1 MDARVREAISAR
13 GLAAAQIT
21 VLDALLKLRQVCC
34 DPALVKTD
42 AARAVADS
50 AKRSRL
56 LELLAELVAEGRRVL
71 VFSQF
76 VEMLRLIEADLAA
89 MRHPHLT
96 LTGQT
101 QKRADV
107 LESFAKGTAPVFLLS
122 LKAGGLGLTLT
133 EADTVILYDPWW
145 NPAVERQAMDRTHR
159 IGQDKPVFVH
169 RLVAAGTVEEKILDM
184 QSRKQ
189 ALADALFDKDG
200 GQAGPLLDEAILQD
214 LFAPLGV

>member
-89 MRHPHLT
+89 MRHPPSDVDGPDAKACRC
-96 LTGQT
+96 TG
-101 QKRADV
+101 KLR
-107 LESFAKGTAPVFLLS
+107 ERHC
-122 LKAGGLGLTLT
+122 AGF
-133 EADTVILYDPWW
+133 
-145 NPAVERQAMDRTHR
+145 PA
-159 IGQDKPVFVH
+159 
-169 RLVAAGTVEEKILDM
+169 
-184 QSRKQ
+184 
-189 ALADALFDKDG
+189 
-200 GQAGPLLDEAILQD
+200 
-214 LFAPLGV
+214 

>member
-1 MDARVREAISAR
+1 MREAISAR

-89 MRHPHLT
+89 MASPSDVDGPDAKACRCTGKLRERHC
-96 LTGQT
+96 
-101 QKRADV
+101 
-107 LESFAKGTAPVFLLS
+107 
-122 LKAGGLGLTLT
+122 AGF
-133 EADTVILYDPWW
+133 
-145 NPAVERQAMDRTHR
+145 PA
-159 IGQDKPVFVH
+159 
-169 RLVAAGTVEEKILDM
+169 
-184 QSRKQ
+184 
-189 ALADALFDKDG
+189 
-200 GQAGPLLDEAILQD
+200 
-214 LFAPLGV
+214 

>member
-1 MDARVREAISAR
+1 MLRRTKEQVATELPPRTEILERVDLSKPQQALYEAVRSTMDARVREAISAR

-89 MRHPHLT
+89 MASPSDVDGPDAKACRCTGKLRERHC
-96 LTGQT
+96 
-101 QKRADV
+101 
-107 LESFAKGTAPVFLLS
+107 
-122 LKAGGLGLTLT
+122 AGF
-133 EADTVILYDPWW
+133 
-145 NPAVERQAMDRTHR
+145 PA
-159 IGQDKPVFVH
+159 
-169 RLVAAGTVEEKILDM
+169 
-184 QSRKQ
+184 
-189 ALADALFDKDG
+189 
-200 GQAGPLLDEAILQD
+200 
-214 LFAPLGV
+214 

>member
-89 MRHPHLT
+89 VSIP
-96 LTGQT
+96 
-101 QKRADV
+101 
-107 LESFAKGTAPVFLLS
+107 
-122 LKAGGLGLTLT
+122 
-133 EADTVILYDPWW
+133 I
-145 NPAVERQAMDRTHR
+145 
-159 IGQDKPVFVH
+159 
-169 RLVAAGTVEEKILDM
+169 
-184 QSRKQ
+184 
-189 ALADALFDKDG
+189 
-200 GQAGPLLDEAILQD
+200 
-214 LFAPLGV
+214 